1 MWHTGRL
8 LAHIPHHPQKGQH
21 HMGKN
26 VFADLQ
32 DRVYPFK
39 FAGEL
44 QIEQLMGG
52 TPSDPKVAEGWLK
65 SRMGIDK
72 DEILQEKVAEVMAAR
87 QLSEADALEEVA
99 KLKHLNGF
107 KRERCSNCPEDALC
121 GSGKHQ
127 LYIEGRH
134 LKAAIKEAASVAR
147 SVDNL
152 SSRYGATNK
161 GTLSFVAEHIVVQ
174 EDRLYLYKKDPA
186 TGKTVPVYEP
196 DGIQQSFPRNP
207 ITRQT
212 GIQYTEYVTDAI
224 IGFTIL
230 SDYAWTREEWGA
242 IWLTGGNQGIGASR
256 SQGYGRY
263 NIIEWEMIGLGV
275 KEPIGAP
282 AKTAAKRKK
291 AEGGEDE

>member
-1 MWHTGRL
+1 M
-8 LAHIPHHPQKGQH
+8 
-21 HMGKN
+21 KN

-39 FAGEL
+39 YAGEL
-44 QIEQLMGG
+44 QIEQVMGG

-72 DEILQEKVAEVMAAR
+72 DELLQEKVAEVMAAR
-87 QLSEADALEEVA
+87 QLSEAEALDEVA

-107 KRERCSNCPEDALC
+107 KRERCSSCPEDALC
-121 GSGKHQ
+121 ATGKHQ

-147 SVDNL
+147 SVENL

-161 GTLSFVAEHIVVQ
+161 GTLSFVAEHIIVQ

-186 TGKTVPVYEP
+186 TGKIAPVYEP

-212 GIQYTEYVTDAI
+212 GIQYTEYVNGAVV
-224 IGFTIL
+224 GFTIL
-230 SDYAWTREEWGA
+230 SDYEWTREEWGA

-263 NIIEWEMIGLGV
+263 NVIGWEQIGLGV
-275 KEPIGAP
+275 KTPIGA
-282 AKTAAKRKK
+282 KAAKKKK
-291 AEGGEDE
+291 ASDSDTDEE

>member
-1 MWHTGRL
+1 M
-8 LAHIPHHPQKGQH
+8 A
-21 HMGKN
+21 KN

-72 DEILQEKVAEVMAAR
+72 DDILAEKVAEVMAAR
-87 QLSEADALEEVA
+87 QISESEALDEVA

-107 KRERCSNCPEDALC
+107 KRERCSDCPEGALC
-121 GSGKHQ
+121 ATGRHQ

-134 LKAAIKEAASVAR
+134 LKAGIKEAASVAR
-147 SVDNL
+147 SVENL
-152 SSRYGATNK
+152 SGRYGATNK
-161 GTLSFVAEHIVVQ
+161 GTLSFVAEHIVVL
-174 EDRLYLYKKDPA
+174 EDRLYLYQKDPA
-186 TGKTVPVYEP
+186 TSKIAPVHEP
-196 DGIQQSFPRNP
+196 SGIQQSFPRNP

-224 IGFTIL
+224 VGFTIL
-230 SDYAWTREEWGA
+230 SDYEWTREEWGA
-242 IWLTGGNQGIGASR
+242 IWLTGGNQGLGASR

-263 NIIEWEMIGLGV
+263 NVISWDMIGTGI
-275 KEPIGAP
+275 KDPIGAP
-282 AKTAAKRKK
+282 SKAAARKK
-291 AEGGEDE
+291 RADSDADEQ

>member
-1 MWHTGRL
+1 
-8 LAHIPHHPQKGQH
+8 
-21 HMGKN
+21 MGKN

-72 DEILQEKVAEVMAAR
+72 DDILQEKVAEVMAAR
-87 QLSEADALEEVA
+87 QLSEAEALDEVT

-107 KRERCSNCPEDALC
+107 KRERCSNCPPGALC
-121 GSGKHQ
+121 ASNAHQ
-127 LYIEGRH
+127 LFIEGRH
-134 LKAAIKEAASVAR
+134 LKAGIKEAASVAR

-174 EDRLYLYKKDPA
+174 EDRLYLYQQDPE
-186 TGKTVPVYEP
+186 TGRTKPVMEP
-196 DGIQQSFPRNP
+196 TGVQQSFPRNP

-224 IGFTIL
+224 VAFTIL
-230 SDYAWTREEWGA
+230 SDYEWTREEWGA

-263 NIIEWEMIGLGV
+263 TVRAWDMIGTGV
-275 KEPIGAP
+275 KDPIGAP
-282 AKTAAKRKK
+282 TKTAATRGRKK
-291 AEGGEDE
+291 ADSDTDGE